1 MNIKEVSK
9 AVQAIREAK
18 NEHGIISVRGREVH
32 LTHEVFEPLLFES
45 KTKPLI
51 TPRESKDYP
60 YEVSFINEN
69 VIYYSLYDSERMK
82 NKIGG
87 YIDELITTN

>member
-1 MNIKEVSK
+1 MSINEVAK
-9 AVQAIREAK
+9 GVQAIRLAEK
-18 NEHGIISVRGREVH
+18 EHGILSVRGREVH
-32 LTHEVFEPLLFES
+32 LTHEVFESLLFES

-51 TPRESKDYP
+51 TPRDSKDYP

-69 VIYYSLYDSERMK
+69 VIYFSLYTLERMK

-87 YIDELITTN
+87 YIDELITSN